1 MLSQVTDQTLTEVF
15 IVCKL
20 EDNSQFEHH
29 CTAVVSALTQRGPF
43 FRGSNNID
51 PDNLVFFPEII
62 LLLCANKNDLCFLKK
77 TFLKKS
83 RNTMLKIPRSVE
95 KKKTLNIF
103 DKNLQFHRG
112 LIILSESD
120 VLHKIYLE
128 E

>member
-1 MLSQVTDQTLTEVF
+1 MTL
-15 IVCKL
+15 IM
-20 EDNSQFEHH
+20 S
-29 CTAVVSALTQRGPF
+29 F
-43 FRGSNNID
+43 F
-51 PDNLVFFPEII
+51 PPEII

-77 TFLKKS
+77 TFFKKS

>member
-1 MLSQVTDQTLTEVF
+1 
-15 IVCKL
+15 
-20 EDNSQFEHH
+20 
-29 CTAVVSALTQRGPF
+29 
-43 FRGSNNID
+43 
-51 PDNLVFFPEII
+51 
-62 LLLCANKNDLCFLKK
+62 
-77 TFLKKS
+77 
-83 RNTMLKIPRSVE
+83 MLKIPRSVE